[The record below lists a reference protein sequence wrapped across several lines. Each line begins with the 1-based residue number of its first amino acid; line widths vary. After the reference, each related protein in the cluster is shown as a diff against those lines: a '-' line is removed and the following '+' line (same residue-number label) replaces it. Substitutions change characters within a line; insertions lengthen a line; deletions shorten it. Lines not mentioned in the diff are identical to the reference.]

1 MMNLRNVSAADLD
14 LVCRHREE
22 MFRESGRPETELAAM
37 SAPFRSW
44 LAPRLDDGRYFGFIA
59 EWDRLPV
66 AGVGLM
72 EIDWPPHP
80 FHPTIDRRGYVLNV
94 FVEPAYRGRGV
105 ASLLMEASDREFE
118 RRGLTFLVL
127 HATDAGRP
135 VYERV
140 GWAQTSE
147 MSKSLPNRKMI
158 NERGAAPGAR

>member
-1 MMNLRNVSAADLD
+1 MINLRNVSAADLD

-22 MFRESGRPETELAAM
+22 MFREAGSPEADLAAM

-44 LAPRLDDGRYFGFIA
+44 LEPRLTDGRYFGFIA
-59 EWDRLPV
+59 ESDRMPI
-66 AGVGLM
+66 GGSGLM

-80 FHPTIDRRGYVLNV
+80 FHPTAGRRGYVLNV

-105 ASLLMEASDREFE
+105 ASLLMKSSDREFE

-127 HATDAGRP
+127 HATAAGRP
-135 VYERV
+135 LYERV

-147 MSKSLPNRKMI
+147 MSKSLPSV
-158 NERGAAPGAR
+158 G

>member
-1 MMNLRNVSAADLD
+1 MINLRNVSAADLD

-22 MFRESGRPETELAAM
+22 MFRESGCPEADLAAM

-44 LAPRLDDGRYFGFIA
+44 LAPRLTDGRYFGFIA
-59 EWDRLPV
+59 EWDRMPI

-80 FHPTIDRRGYVLNV
+80 FHPTADRRGYVLNV
-94 FVEPAYRGRGV
+94 FVEPAHRGRGV

-127 HATDAGRP
+127 HATAAGRP

-147 MSKSLPNRKMI
+147 MSKSLPTGR
-158 NERGAAPGAR
+158 R